1 MGELRSGLDGR
12 LLVYS
17 FVENWRPPYVEQQ
30 ASRRSPWMALADAN
44 AQHASTKKVC
54 GGG

>member
-30 ASRRSPWMALADAN
+30 TSRRSPWTALADAD